1 VAEAFPGERVFSGAA
16 PIRYLLHPATQR
28 PDTLVVAFAGAH
40 QPGEAAHYH
49 WHRVLAGLPCHRM
62 FLLDDHGCPSP
73 EPGPSWYLGAKG
85 SGVAGAVHALIQ
97 RTAAELGVEP
107 ERTLTAGTSMGG
119 WAALYFG
126 ARVGAGHVIAGEPQT
141 RLGDYLC
148 GPAFHPIAEH
158 VAGGSSRR
166 ERRRLDG
173 LLFDAVRAAPAPPH
187 VHVCCGR
194 ESSHYERHVLPLLA
208 LLTELGAQSELELGD
223 YSDHEGIAS
232 HFPVFLRR
240 CLDEVLG
247 LARDP

>member
-1 VAEAFPGERVFSGAA
+1 MRADITHE
-16 PIRYLLHPATQR
+16 LHPATA
-28 PDTLVVAFAGAH
+28 DSGTLVVAFASAQPQGA
-40 QPGEAAHYH
+40 PPRYRWYRALSDA
-49 WHRVLAGLPCHRM
+49 PCHRL
-62 FLLDDHGCPSP
+62 FVLDDHGLPGP
-73 EPGPSWYLGAKG
+73 PPGPSWFLGRQG
-85 SGVAGAVHALIQ
+85 SGVAGSVCDLIE
-97 RTAAELGVEP
+97 RTAAQLGAA
-107 ERTLTAGTSMGG
+107 RTVTIGSSMGG

-158 VAGGSSRR
+158 VAGGSARR

-247 LARDP
+247 LAGDP